1 MEANDALA
9 RPSRAR
15 FLALHVGLPL
25 ALAALLL
32 AVFEL
37 TPLDTAIE
45 DRFYDPQSREFPWRH
60 TFLFEDLIHDAGKIV
75 VIAFG
80 VLVLGAFVASFFR
93 ERIASWRRPLAY
105 VFLTLALGPAATS
118 GWKDLSPKHCPW
130 DLAMYGGHAPHTT
143 LLEPVPEGVKRGRC
157 FPCGQASSGF
167 SLMALYFA
175 LRHRNRKLARRG
187 LWLGLAYG
195 GTLGFGRMVQG
206 AHFLSH
212 VLTTALVCWLV
223 AWLLYEVVLRK
234 SEERRTAPFNAA

>member
-1 MEANDALA
+1 MEVNDRPT

-15 FLALHVGLPL
+15 FLALHLGLPL

-37 TPLDTAIE
+37 TPLDTAIQ
-45 DRFYDPQSREFPWRH
+45 DRFYDPALREFPWRH
-60 TFLFEDLIHDAGKIV
+60 TWLFEDLIHDAGKIL
-75 VIAFG
+75 VILFG
-80 VLVLGAFVASFFR
+80 VGVLGALVASFFK
-93 ERIASWRRPLAY
+93 ERLEGWRRPLAY
-105 VFLTLALGPAATS
+105 VLLTLALGPTATS

-167 SLMALYFA
+167 SLVALYFA
-175 LRHRNRKLARRG
+175 LLHRNRKLARRG
-187 LWLGLAYG
+187 LWLGLGYG
-195 GTLGFGRMVQG
+195 GVLGFGRMVQG

-223 AWLLYEVVLRK
+223 AWLLYELVLRR
-234 SEERRTAPFNAA
+234 SEERRAATLNEA

>member
-1 MEANDALA
+1 MEANDPVVG
-9 RPSRAR
+9 PSRAR
-15 FLALHVGLPL
+15 FLAWHLGFPL
-25 ALAALLL
+25 GLAALLL
-32 AVFEL
+32 ALFEF

-45 DRFYDPQSREFPWRH
+45 DRFYDPAAREFPWRH
-60 TFLFEDLIHDAGKIV
+60 TFLFEDLIHDAGKLV
-75 VIAFG
+75 VIVFGIG
-80 VLVLGAFVASFFR
+80 VLVALVASFLK
-93 ERIASWRRPLAY
+93 ERLADWRRPLAY
-105 VFLTLALGPAATS
+105 VLLTLALGPTVTS

-175 LRHRNRKLARRG
+175 LRHRNRRFARRG
-187 LWLGLAYG
+187 LWLGLGYG
-195 GTLGFGRMVQG
+195 SLLGFGRMVQG

-223 AWLLYEVVLRK
+223 AFVLYELVLRR
-234 SEERRTAPFNAA
+234 SEERRAGRLNAE

>member
-1 MEANDALA
+1 METKDPEAS
-9 RPSRAR
+9 PSRAR
-15 FLALHVGLPL
+15 FLAWHLGLPL
-25 ALAALLL
+25 VLAAALLV
-32 AVFEL
+32 VFEF
-37 TPLDTAIE
+37 TSLDTAIE

-93 ERIASWRRPLAY
+93 ERIVSWRRPLAY

-175 LRHRNRKLARRG
+175 LLHRNRKLARRG
-187 LWLGLAYG
+187 LWLGLGYG
-195 GTLGFGRMVQG
+195 SVLGFGRMVQG

-223 AWLLYEVVLRK
+223 AFVLYELVLRR
-234 SEERRTAPFNAA
+234 SEERRVAQLNVA

>member
-1 MEANDALA
+1 MESNDRPT

-15 FLALHVGLPL
+15 FLALHLGLPL
-25 ALAALLL
+25 ALAAALL

-45 DRFYDPQSREFPWRH
+45 DRFYSPESREFPWRH
-60 TFLFEDLIHDAGKIV
+60 TWLFEDLIHDAGKLL
-75 VIAFG
+75 VILFG
-80 VLVLGAFVASFFR
+80 VAVLATLVASFFR
-93 ERIASWRRPLAY
+93 ERLASWRRPLAY
-105 VFLTLALGPAATS
+105 VFLSLALGPAATS

-175 LRHRNRKLARRG
+175 LRHRDRKLARRG
-187 LWLGLAYG
+187 LWLGLVYG
-195 GTLGFGRMVQG
+195 GVLGFGRMVQG

-223 AWLLYEVVLRK
+223 AFMLYELVLRR
-234 SEERRTAPFNAA
+234 SEERREAEASEA